1 MALSAEKKAQIT
13 AETEAYLAANETAVL
28 NVATMA
34 WAYSC
39 SSQEIT
45 PLFRSWVKQGL
56 IAVAYTSCVGNRCYR
71 SARGPLASI
80 LAQGDKGI
88 ALDYLQDKGL
98 SRADADVKIRVMMGW
113 H

>member
-1 MALSAEKKAQIT
+1 MALTAERKAQIT
-13 AETEAYLAANETAVL
+13 AETMAFLEREETGII
-28 NVATMA
+28 NVATLA

-45 PLFRSWVKQGL
+45 PLFRAWVKQGL
-56 IAVAYTSCVGNRCYR
+56 IAVAYTSCVGNKCYR
-71 SARGPLASI
+71 LARGPLASI